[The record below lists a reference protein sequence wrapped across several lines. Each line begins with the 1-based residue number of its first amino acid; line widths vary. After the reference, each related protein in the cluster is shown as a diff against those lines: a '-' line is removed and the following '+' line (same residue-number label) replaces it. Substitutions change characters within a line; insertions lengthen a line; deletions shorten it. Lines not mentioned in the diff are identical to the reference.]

1 MYIAEGTPCRCGLV
15 PVDKG
20 LLFCGTL
27 LLDPP
32 VPLFKPCV
40 LVLNECTALGW
51 TVAALYLTVLGEC
64 VRVDGRDAVGRL
76 RMFVV
81 TPAILLLAAV
91 LAPLSPP
98 GAPPWLFLPV
108 VLAALL
114 LTVCEVGG
122 FILFPECEFAAVFE
136 ITTLGVALLVTV
148 IEGLCPR
155 NVVSC
160 TG

>member
-1 MYIAEGTPCRCGLV
+1 MYIAEGTPYLCGLV
-15 PVDKG
+15 PVDKR
-20 LLFCGTL
+20 LLFCGNL

-64 VRVDGRDAVGRL
+64 VRVDRRDAVGRL
-76 RMFVV
+76 GMFVV
-81 TPAILLLAAV
+81 IPARLVVV

-136 ITTLGVALLVTV
+136 ITTLGVALLVTGT
-148 IEGLCPR
+148 EGLCPR

>member
-1 MYIAEGTPCRCGLV
+1 M
-15 PVDKG
+15 
-20 LLFCGTL
+20 
-27 LLDPP
+27 
-32 VPLFKPCV
+32 
-40 LVLNECTALGW
+40 VLNECTALGW

-76 RMFVV
+76 GMFVV
-81 TPAILLLAAV
+81 IPARLVVV

-136 ITTLGVALLVTV
+136 ITTLGVALLVTGT
-148 IEGLCPR
+148 EGLCPR